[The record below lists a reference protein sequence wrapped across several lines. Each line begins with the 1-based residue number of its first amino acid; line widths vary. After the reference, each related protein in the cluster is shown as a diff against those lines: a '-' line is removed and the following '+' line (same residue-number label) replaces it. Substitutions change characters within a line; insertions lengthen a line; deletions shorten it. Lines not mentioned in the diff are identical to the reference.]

1 MVNGLVVDRQSDDF
15 AGWCLPDAPM
25 TVHATQE
32 PGDTFI
38 DDVLR
43 GLEVRNVTAPA

>member
-1 MVNGLVVDRQSDDF
+1 
-15 AGWCLPDAPM
+15 M

-43 GLEVRNVTAPA
+43 GLEVRDVTAPHGERGS